1 MIFNELDDPPL
12 TIRFYPL
19 KEECSREVES
29 TLVEQKLQADR
40 LVSEDFG
47 QTGIGRLRKTC
58 WNITEYP
65 ETSLAARVK

>member
-1 MIFNELDDPPL
+1 MG
-12 TIRFYPL
+12 RFYPL
-19 KEECSREVES
+19 KEECTREVES
-29 TLVEQKLQADR
+29 TLVEQKLQAAR

-47 QTGIGRLRKTC
+47 QTGLGRLRKAC